1 MTTQSLSFQRIE
13 RRTVSLLLLLVLASL
28 GLHLLTNGQYGFHR
42 DELDTLDNARRLA
55 WGYIAYP
62 PMTPFIARIGLEL
75 FGPSLVW
82 LRFLASL
89 AQAVAIVLAGL
100 MARAM
105 GGGRFAQ
112 LTAAAAVAIA
122 PVAMAAGLMLHYLS
136 FDYLWWV
143 LTAYGVV
150 RLCKTANPRWWLLI
164 GAAIGLGMM
173 TKYTMIFCVVGVVI
187 GVLFTTRRRDLR
199 SPWLWGG
206 VALAL
211 LIFLPNLLW
220 QIRHE
225 FISLTFLSSIHA
237 RDIAWGR
244 TEGYLLDQLY
254 ATTNPLTLPLWG
266 AGLYFVFWA
275 AAGQRFRMVGWMFV
289 TPFLLL
295 WLLQGRG
302 YYLAP
307 AYPALLAAGAVWG
320 ERWLQT
326 LAPRPAQRVRRTVT
340 SGLAVGAV
348 ISALLTLPLTPVNS
362 PLWRIADSVHENFR
376 EMVGWPELV
385 ETVAG
390 IYAKLP
396 AEAQAHTAI
405 LTGNYGEMGAINL
418 YGPAYGL
425 PAAISG
431 INSAWERG
439 YGDPPPQT
447 VIVVGYGPELAN
459 RLFQDCQLAGQVTNH
474 YGIKNEESSWRP
486 AILVCQQPRQPW
498 PALWPHLRTFG

>member
-1 MTTQSLSFQRIE
+1 MTAKSPFSQRF
-13 RRTVSLLLLLVLASL
+13 VHSDNGMLLLLALASL
-28 GLHLLTNGQYGFHR
+28 GLHLVTNGQYGFHR
-42 DELDTLDNARRLA
+42 DELDTIDNARRLA
-55 WGYIAYP
+55 WGYVAYP
-62 PMTPFIARIGLEL
+62 PVTPFLARIGLAL

-82 LRFLASL
+82 LRFLPAL
-89 AQAVAIVLAGL
+89 AQAVVIVLAGL
-100 MARAM
+100 MAREM
-105 GGGRFAQ
+105 GGGRLAQ
-112 LTAAAAVAIA
+112 ITAAAAVAIA
-122 PVAMAAGLMLHYLS
+122 PIAMTAGLMLHYLS

-143 LTAYGVV
+143 LMAFGVV

-164 GAAIGLGMM
+164 GTAIGLGMM
-173 TKYTMIFCVVGVVI
+173 TKYTMSFGVAGVVV
-187 GVLFTTRRRDLR
+187 GVLFTTRRRDLH

-206 VALAL
+206 VAMAL

-220 QIRHE
+220 QIGHE

-254 ATTNPLTLPLWG
+254 ATTNPFTLPLWV
-266 AGLYFVFWA
+266 AGLSFVFWA

-295 WLLQGRG
+295 WLAQGRG

-307 AYPALLAAGAVWG
+307 AYPMLLAAGAVWG

-326 LAPRPAQRVRRTVT
+326 LAPRPAQWVRSTVT
-340 SGLAVGAV
+340 IGLAVGAV

-362 PLWRIADSVHENFR
+362 PMWQIADSVHENFR

-385 ETVAG
+385 ETVAD
-390 IYAKLP
+390 IYATLP
-396 AEAQAHTAI
+396 AEEQAHTAI

-425 PAAISG
+425 PEAISG

-439 YGDPPPQT
+439 YGDPPPQR
-447 VIVVGYGPELAN
+447 VIIVGYGQETAN
-459 RLFQDCQLAGQVTNH
+459 RLFQDCQVAGQVTNR
-474 YGIKNEESSWRP
+474 YGVENEESSWRP
-486 AILVCQQPRQPW
+486 AIMLCQAPRQPW
-498 PALWPHLRTFG
+498 PELWPRLRSFG

>member
-1 MTTQSLSFQRIE
+1 MTAKSPSSQRFVHSDNGI
-13 RRTVSLLLLLVLASL
+13 LLLLALASL
-28 GLHLLTNGQYGFHR
+28 GLHLVTNGQYGFHR
-42 DELDTLDNARRLA
+42 DELDTIDNARRLA
-55 WGYIAYP
+55 WGYVAYP
-62 PMTPFIARIGLEL
+62 PVTPFIARIGLEL

-89 AQAVAIVLAGL
+89 AQAVAIVLVGL

-112 LTAAAAVAIA
+112 ITAAAAVAIA

-143 LTAYGVV
+143 LTAFGVV

-173 TKYTMIFCVVGVVI
+173 TKYTMIFGVAGVVV

-220 QIRHE
+220 QISHE

-254 ATTNPLTLPLWG
+254 ATTNPFTLPLWL
-266 AGLYFVFWA
+266 AGLSFIFWA

-295 WLLQGRG
+295 WLVQGRG

-307 AYPALLAAGAVWG
+307 AYPMLLAAGAVWA

-326 LAPRPAQRVRRTVT
+326 LAPRPAQRVRSTVT
-340 SGLAVGAV
+340 IGLAVGAV

-362 PLWRIADSVHENFR
+362 PMWQIADSVHENFR

-385 ETVAG
+385 ETVAD
-390 IYAKLP
+390 IYATLP
-396 AEAQAHTAI
+396 AEEQAHTAI

-425 PAAISG
+425 PQAISG

-447 VIVVGYGPELAN
+447 VIILGYGQEAAH
-459 RLFQDCQLAGQVTNH
+459 RLFQGCQVVGQVTNR
-474 YGIKNEESSWRP
+474 YGIENEESSWRP
-486 AILVCQQPRQPW
+486 TIMLCQAPKQPW
-498 PALWPHLRTFG
+498 PELWPHLRSFG